1 VKPRPKRTLPDANQ
15 KAEHAKLTGWG
26 CVCYDVHNLPGNEAS
41 NPLDAFI
48 FSPDKLRWLQVEW
61 KVAPGAPFRPSQEA
75 YFKSLGIWDLVL
87 LWLDPVVL
95 YEKTGIPV
103 VVAWKAEQ
111 VMDVFSAM
119 EDYRLEA
126 DKFKR
131 LAAAQ
136 ADWLNCRKRQG
147 K

>member
-1 VKPRPKRTLPDANQ
+1 MKTPRPKRTRPDANQ

-26 CVCYDVHNLPGNEAS
+26 CVCYDMHNLPGDPKA

-61 KVAPGAPFRPSQEA
+61 KVAPGSKFRPSQEA
-75 YFKSLGIWDLVL
+75 YFKSLGIWDLVQ
-87 LWLDPVVL
+87 LWLEPVVL

-111 VMDVFSAM
+111 VMDVFSVM

-126 DKFKR
+126 ERLKR
-131 LAAAQ
+131 LVAAYV
-136 ADWLNCRKRQG
+136 DRLNLLARK
-147 K
+147 